1 MNDFD
6 LQEAFDY
13 LDELLMLND
22 DFTLE
27 DFLGCY
33 DPD

>member
-1 MNDFD
+1 MAENK

-27 DFLGCY
+27 DFLDCY